1 VGPQHLI
8 ETFGTIGVIAIV
20 FAESCLIF
28 FLPGDSLLFTAGLL
42 ASQGSLNIVV
52 ILVGSFAAA
61 VLGNQVGYLLG
72 ARMGTRLFKP
82 GSRLFKEEYVE
93 RAQHFFD
100 EYGSKT
106 IVLGRFVPGV
116 RTFVP
121 ILAGVGT
128 MRYRTFVTFNLIGA
142 LLWAVGVTILGYA
155 LGESVPDIDKYLL
168 PIIAVIGLAS
178 VAPIAIE
185 ILRNR
190 KKTPRA

>member
-1 VGPQHLI
+1 MGPQHLI

>member
-52 ILVGSFAAA
+52 ILIGSFAAA

-155 LGESVPDIDKYLL
+155 LGESVPNIDRYLL